1 MTPNF
6 TVERFKLLMRKLI
19 IAMSLLSILGLA
31 RSADFSEG
39 QVWSYQ
45 TRAGEEESTILI
57 NKIESDPRLGLI
69 FHISI
74 AGVQIKNPT
83 SPTGVTTE
91 LPHSPVSKKTL
102 DESVVKLVSKSR
114 PNLQYLE
121 GYKEWKSAFDNGG
134 AGIFTIPV
142 QEIVGVIEKVINQ

>member
-1 MTPNF
+1 
-6 TVERFKLLMRKLI
+6 MRKLVVT
-19 IAMSLLSILGLA
+19 MSLLSLFGLA

-39 QVWSYQ
+39 QVWSYK
-45 TRAGEEESTILI
+45 TRAGEEGSTILI
-57 NKIESDPRLGLI
+57 NKIESDPRLGPI

-74 AGVQIKNPT
+74 AGVKVKNPR
-83 SPTGVTTE
+83 SPSGFATE

-102 DESVVKLVSKSR
+102 DESVIKLVSKSK
-114 PNLQYLE
+114 PNSQYLE

-142 QEIVGVIEKVINQ
+142 QEIVGVIEKAINQ